1 MNDNET
7 ARICYCEK
15 GVKVAGQPSL
25 IFIHGFASSKRT
37 WLSVIKHIP
46 HTYHCIAIDLPG
58 HGESIGFNEEYYIGA
73 NVIDLLK
80 QFFDKLHFIEPIC
93 LIGESMGGSIV
104 AMFATKYPFDVG
116 IICLLSPPPGEEYET
131 DLLQQLRSGTYHSIL
146 PETLKQYHAAVKSLS
161 EKKIRLT
168 RLLTKKYFKTHL
180 HTVNQYQRILQVAFE
195 HDYPNLGETYKQL
208 KYLTCPAFIIW
219 GREDKLCHPAGAHYL
234 AKLLSKSELI
244 IFDNCGHLIT
254 IDKPEETADAII
266 NFLERNPY
274 YESRSE
280 KMMRLIIK
288 LTLAVLILLNSI
300 LQIDGFIAVSLSHY
314 GQNYDD
320 IIASERQVEN
330 EDFDEVYKVLTEL
343 ISRLEEDDQQTILNI
358 IQLTATIETGSC
370 IQDEEIRKSFVGD
383 LYDYVVE
390 VYPMY
395 KDKYHQLLEKLDSV
409 DQVNLKKIVDRAKTV
424 ALERCQSLTSNE

>member
-1 MNDNET
+1 
-7 ARICYCEK
+7 
-15 GVKVAGQPSL
+15 
-25 IFIHGFASSKRT
+25 
-37 WLSVIKHIP
+37 
-46 HTYHCIAIDLPG
+46 
-58 HGESIGFNEEYYIGA
+58 
-73 NVIDLLK
+73 
-80 QFFDKLHFIEPIC
+80 
-93 LIGESMGGSIV
+93 
-104 AMFATKYPFDVG
+104 
-116 IICLLSPPPGEEYET
+116 
-131 DLLQQLRSGTYHSIL
+131 
-146 PETLKQYHAAVKSLS
+146 
-161 EKKIRLT
+161 
-168 RLLTKKYFKTHL
+168 
-180 HTVNQYQRILQVAFE
+180 
-195 HDYPNLGETYKQL
+195 
-208 KYLTCPAFIIW
+208 
-219 GREDKLCHPAGAHYL
+219 
-234 AKLLSKSELI
+234 
-244 IFDNCGHLIT
+244 
-254 IDKPEETADAII
+254 
-266 NFLERNPY
+266 
-274 YESRSE
+274 
-280 KMMRLIIK
+280 MMRLIIK